1 MTGALYL
8 LDKMSG
14 KSSSYSAVTDG
25 CLHCDPLGSP
35 LRYWKGMLVEGT
47 S

>member
-14 KSSSYSAVTDG
+14 KSSSCSAVTDG
-25 CLHCDPLGSP
+25 CLHCDSLGEFFAV
-35 LRYWKGMLVEGT
+35 LEGEGT